1 MAEIGK
7 RIRSKRE
14 ELGITQEELAKML
27 GYKNKSTIAKIEN
40 GTNDIT
46 QSKVLEFATALH
58 TTVAYLMGW
67 DESKSSSVSDSLGLT
82 PLEQQIILEYR
93 KSDEITKAM
102 VLRALSIDDAV
113 NGKGESAKM
122 A

>member
-1 MAEIGK
+1 MAEIGM
-7 RIRSKRE
+7 RIRAKRE
-14 ELGITQEELAKML
+14 ALGITQEELAKML

-46 QSKVLEFATALH
+46 QSKVLEFAAALH

-67 DESKSSSVSDSLGLT
+67 DDTTPSNDLSLSD
-82 PLEQQIILEYR
+82 LEKQIVISFR
-93 KSDEITKAM
+93 SADEISKAM

-113 NGKGESAKM
+113 SVKGDAAKM

>member
-1 MAEIGK
+1 MAEIGM
-7 RIRSKRE
+7 RIRVKRE
-14 ELGITQEELAKML
+14 ALGITQEELARML

-46 QSKVLEFATALH
+46 QSKVLEFATALR

-67 DESKSSSVSDSLGLT
+67 DDTAPSNDLSLSD
-82 PLEQQIILEYR
+82 LEKQIVISFR
-93 KSDEITKAM
+93 SADEISQAM
-102 VLRALSIDDAV
+102 VLRALSIDNTISVKGDA
-113 NGKGESAKM
+113 AKM